1 MADPFQPKFVDL
13 VRNHS
18 TSVGTGNFTLGPA
31 VNGFASLATA
41 LAIGDQFY
49 YSAIG
54 VDKPA
59 EREVGRGTLLAGGI
73 VARET
78 ISGPKTNFTSG
89 TKAIALIAAAEWF
102 TTVQTGIGGGGAS
115 DAVTHSA
122 TRAALAA
129 LSTSGGPA
137 FLREAGREGVF
148 VFDGANLSAQVAA
161 DPAQGVYVAPASD
174 VTGATGAW
182 VRKYSGPIDIR
193 WFGAVADCT
202 ALGVGTDNA
211 AAINGAL
218 AVAAL
223 NKGGEILVPRST
235 LGYRVA
241 SSITIT
247 GGVKLS
253 GQGFSQSPGGAFP
266 SAHRASLLV
275 FDPNVAGLKFFA
287 FTDNAANNQ
296 VIEFE
301 SSIYS
306 VVEDIYLYGGGGSS
320 VTAHGVE
327 VRAAVDFRNV
337 RIENFAGNGLF
348 VTADTAGPNPYG
360 NANCSGFSRIMARY
374 NGCHGIRI
382 KGGDSNACLFENC
395 DTSFN
400 GGAGVLDDTTIGGNT
415 YIGHHC
421 NQNNM
426 SHGQS
431 TAQTTQVQTDFAGL
445 SDAVCGSI
453 IFTNAAETS
462 HALLG
467 CYVEDSF
474 GKLAHL
480 PAGVLVLGGLLA
492 RAGYHTATSTPMVL
506 DSDDGIVKIGTIKA
520 TGSGGVVPVAA
531 TLAFNADL
539 GWGGVSADARINYSA
554 NSGLVMGG
562 SGASEDFVLFNKLAQ
577 SALWVPTGTRNINVG
592 GNVTATGVVAG
603 SNLSGTNSGDQ
614 TIILTGDV
622 TGSGSGSFAA
632 TIAANSVTF
641 SKLVAAGAASIVG
654 ATAAGNFAELAP
666 ASARTVLGL
675 ATIATS
681 GSGAD
686 LTASSVAY
694 AKIQNVAATSLL
706 GNPTGTAA
714 APSEIGLAGGLGFSG
729 STLTAA
735 GALTPTSVAS
745 SGAITSS
752 SGTAGVG
759 YATGAGG
766 AVTQATNKSTG
777 VTLNKAC
784 GTITMHNAALAAAA
798 LVSFTVTNSA
808 IAVTDTINL
817 NLRSGNA
824 AAGAYRYWIDKVSAG
839 SFVIVVENRSGGS
852 LSEALVF
859 TFAALKAVAA

>member
-1 MADPFQPKFVDL
+1 MPFEPKFVDL

-18 TSVGTGNFTLGPA
+18 TTTGTGNFTLGPA

-41 LAIGDQFY
+41 VSVGDRFY

-102 TTVQTGIGGGGAS
+102 TTVQADLGAGGAA
-115 DAVTHSA
+115 DAVTHAA

-137 FLREAGREGVF
+137 FLREARREGVF

-182 VRKYSGPIDIR
+182 VRKFSGPIDIR

-202 ALGVGTDNA
+202 ALGAGTDNA
-211 AAINGAL
+211 AAINGAI

-223 NKGGEILVPRST
+223 LKGGEILVPRST

-247 GGVKLS
+247 GGVKLC

-275 FDPNVAGLKFFA
+275 FDTNTAGLKFFA

-301 SSIYS
+301 SSSYS
-306 VVEDIYLYGGGGSS
+306 VVEDLFVYGGGGTA
-320 VTAHGVE
+320 VAAHGIE
-327 VRAAVDFRNV
+327 VRTAVNFRNV

-348 VTADTAGPNPYG
+348 ITADTAGPNPYG

-421 NQNNM
+421 NSNN
-426 SHGQS
+426 QS
-431 TAQTTQVQTDFAGL
+431 NGESIPQETQVQSEFAGL
-445 SDAVCGSI
+445 SDANCGSI

-462 HALLG
+462 HVVVGA
-467 CYVEDSF
+467 YVEDSF

-492 RAGYHTATSTPMVL
+492 RAGYHSATSAPMVL
-506 DSDDGIVKIGTIKA
+506 DSDDGVAKIGTIKS

-531 TLAFNADL
+531 TIAFNADL
-539 GWGGVSADARINYSA
+539 GWGGVSGDARINYSS

-562 SGASEDFVLFNKLAQ
+562 AGASEDFVLFNKLGQ
-577 SALWVPTGTRNINVG
+577 SALWVPTGTRNITVG
-592 GNVTATGVVAG
+592 GNVAAIGAVSG

-614 TIILTGDV
+614 TIVLTGDV

-632 TIAANSVTF
+632 TIGANKVTF
-641 SKLVAAGAASIVG
+641 AKFVAASAASLVG
-654 ATAAGNFAELAP
+654 ASAAGNFAELTP
-666 ASARTVLGL
+666 ASARSVLGL
-675 ATIATS
+675 AAIAAS

-686 LTASSVAY
+686 LSASSVTY
-694 AKIQNVAATSLL
+694 AKIQNVAASSLV
-706 GNPTGTAA
+706 GNPTGSAG
-714 APSEIGLAGGLGFSG
+714 APSEISLAGGLSFSG
-729 STLTAA
+729 TTLTAA
-735 GALTPTSVAS
+735 GALTPTSMAS
-745 SGAITSS
+745 SGAVTSS
-752 SGTAGVG
+752 AATAGVG

-766 AVTQATNKSTG
+766 TVTQATNKSTG

-784 GTITMHNAALAAAA
+784 GAITMNNAALAANTT
-798 LVSFTVTNSA
+798 VTFTLTNSA
-808 IAVTDTINL
+808 IAANDTLVL
-817 NLRSGNA
+817 NHGSGGT
-824 AAGAYRYWIDKVSAG
+824 AGAYTLNAQAGAG
-839 SFVIVVENRSGGS
+839 SATVNVRNVTAGS
-852 LSEALVF
+852 LSEAIVIRY
-859 TFAALKAVAA
+859 AIIKGVAA